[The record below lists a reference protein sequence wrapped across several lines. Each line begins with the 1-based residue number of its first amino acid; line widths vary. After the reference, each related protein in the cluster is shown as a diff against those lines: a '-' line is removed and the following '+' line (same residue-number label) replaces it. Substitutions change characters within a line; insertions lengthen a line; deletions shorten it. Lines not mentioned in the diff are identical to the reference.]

1 MITVKH
7 KEFVV
12 RKGGWLPLFLSMAL
26 GTFALELLVQIVY
39 GWLVT
44 ILAIKPCLRL
54 QAMNGQIF

>member
-1 MITVKH
+1 MIMVKH

-26 GTFALELLVQIVY
+26 GTFVLDLLVQIVY

-54 QAMNGQIF
+54 KQ